1 MWKLIFLLVPLF
13 IFGARPDFK
22 DGVSLYNKGAY
33 WEALRVFAE
42 LADEEDSLNPQ
53 RSASSYMRIRC
64 YNKLGFSQRALMLAR
79 DFPASYPGSNYL
91 DDLEF
96 LIGEIHLDLGDAR
109 EAAWYFASSA
119 ITTKDKKIRKAARE
133 FAESLIATACD
144 VDDLHA
150 LAGRSIDR
158 TGQYVSLL
166 VAERF
171 IKDGNK
177 GESISILF
185 NMRPYI
191 KDDDLRKKAISLY
204 NKFGSNQTDTLHVAV
219 VLPLTGPLGDI
230 GSTILD
236 GIKFSA
242 MNYMDSTD
250 QGIELHI
257 YDNESKLS
265 ETINIARQVR
275 DDPRVIAMIGPLTNE
290 NVKGTAAVLEGHSI
304 PIIAPTATENHL
316 TNLSKGIFQYRS
328 TRERK
333 AVAMAEY
340 AVQTLGLKTFAIIA
354 PSTEYGQQFA
364 DNFAMRV
371 DEMGGII
378 QYQGWYVGEP
388 TDLSKVHFRR
398 IREQGLEELYTKFQ
412 ADSLR
417 LDSLLIGMLTEG
429 DSINIYEEQL
439 NPIFKKSRPTR
450 GDSLGVKL
458 SHIDGIFFP
467 IHEGNMRYILYQLA
481 SNNLVTHILG
491 DENWLDKDALKK
503 DASYIKDL
511 TVVAGDRL
519 GFQKMSP
526 AFSDEYVRIFKHR
539 PDQYDYLGY
548 DVMGMLLESAQYAG
562 GSGSKLWE
570 VMINAPNFEGLVH
583 QVQWGGAT
591 RRENDLVFLMDYV
604 ENSFEL
610 TGYYD
615 NSGFFS
621 MDSLDTDSLDTGI
634 LDMESTSEIE

>member
-1 MWKLIFLLVPLF
+1 MRKLFLLLIVPLI

-22 DGVSLYNKGAY
+22 QGVSLYNQGAY

-42 LADEEDSLNPQ
+42 LADEEVSLNLQ
-53 RSASSYMRIRC
+53 RSASSYMRIKC

-79 DFPASYPGSNYL
+79 DFSISYPGSEYL
-91 DDLEF
+91 DDLEY
-96 LIGEIHLDLGDAR
+96 LLGEIHLDLGDAR

-133 FAESLIATACD
+133 LAESLVGTACD
-144 VDDLHA
+144 QDDLHA

-158 TGQYVSLL
+158 TGQYVALL
-166 VAERF
+166 VAQRF
-171 IKDGNK
+171 LMDGNR

-204 NKFGSNQTDTLHVAV
+204 DRFGSSQTDTLHISV
-219 VLPLTGPLGDI
+219 VLPLTGPLGEI
-230 GSTILD
+230 GGTMLD

-242 MNYMDSTD
+242 MNFMDSTD

-265 ETINIARQVR
+265 ETISIARKVR
-275 DDPRVIAMIGPLTNE
+275 DDPRVIAQIGPLTNE

-304 PIIAPTATENHL
+304 PIIVPTATENHL
-316 TNLSKGIFQYRS
+316 TNLSKGIFQFRS

-333 AVAMAEY
+333 AIAMAEY
-340 AVQTLGLKTFAIIA
+340 AVQILGLETFAIIA

-364 DNFAMRV
+364 DNFALRV
-371 DEMGGII
+371 DELGGII

-388 TDLSKVHFRR
+388 TDLSRVHFRR
-398 IREQGLEELYTKFQ
+398 IREQGLEELYIKFQ

-417 LDSLLIGMLTEG
+417 LDSLLIGMITEG
-429 DSINIYEEQL
+429 DSVNAYEEQL

-450 GDSLGVKL
+450 GDSLGVEL

-481 SNNLVTHILG
+481 SNNLNTHILG
-491 DENWLDKDALKK
+491 DENWLDKDILKK
-503 DASYIKDL
+503 DASYITDL
-511 TVVAGDRL
+511 TIVAGDRL
-519 GFQKMSP
+519 GFETISP
-526 AFSDEYVRIFKHR
+526 AFSNEYVRIFKHR
-539 PDQYDYLGY
+539 PEQYDLMGY
-548 DVMGMLLESAQYAG
+548 DVMGMLLEAAQYAG
-562 GSGSKLWE
+562 GSGNKLWE
-570 VMINAPNFEGLVH
+570 AMINSPNYEGLIH

-604 ENSFEL
+604 EDSFEL

-621 MDSLDTDSLDTGI
+621 MDSLGTDSLDT
-634 LDMESTSEIE
+634 ESTSEIE

>member
-1 MWKLIFLLVPLF
+1 MRKLLLILIVPLF
-13 IFGARPDFK
+13 ILGARPDFK
-22 DGVSLYNKGAY
+22 AGVSLYNQGAY

-42 LADEEDSLNPQ
+42 LADEDNSLNPQ

-79 DFPASYPGSNYL
+79 DFPTAYPGSEYL
-91 DDLEF
+91 DDLEY
-96 LIGEIHLDLGDAR
+96 LLGEIHLDLGDAR

-119 ITTKDKKIRKAARE
+119 ITSQDKKIRKAARE
-133 FAESLIATACD
+133 FAESIIGTACD

-171 IKDGNK
+171 LKEGAR

-185 NMRPYI
+185 NMRPYVR
-191 KDDDLRKKAISLY
+191 DEDLRKKAISLY
-204 NKFGSNQTDTLHVAV
+204 DRFGTSQVDTLLIAV
-219 VLPLTGPLGDI
+219 VLPLTGPLGEI
-230 GSTILD
+230 GTTILD

-242 MNYMDSTD
+242 MSFMDSTD
-250 QGIELHI
+250 QGVELHV
-257 YDNESKLS
+257 YDNKSKLS
-265 ETINIARQVR
+265 ETIKIARKVR
-275 DDPRVIAMIGPLTNE
+275 DDPRVIAQIGPLTNE
-290 NVKGTAAVLEGHSI
+290 NMKGTAAVLEGHSI

-316 TNLSKGIFQYRS
+316 TNLSKGIFQFRS

-333 AVAMAEY
+333 AIALAEY
-340 AVQTLGLKTFAIIA
+340 AVQILGLQTFAIIA
-354 PSTEYGQQFA
+354 PSTEYGQQLA
-364 DNFAMRV
+364 DNFASRV
-371 DEMGGII
+371 DELGGII

-388 TDLSKVHFRR
+388 KDISKVHFRR
-398 IREQGLEELYTKFQ
+398 IREQGLEELYHKFQ

-417 LDSLLIGMLTEG
+417 LDSLLIGLTSEG
-429 DSINIYEEQL
+429 DSVNVYEEQL
-439 NPIFKKSRPTR
+439 QPIFRKSRPSR
-450 GDSLGVKL
+450 GDSLGVEL

-481 SNNLVTHILG
+481 SDNLNTHILG
-491 DENWLDKDALKK
+491 DENWLDKDILKK
-503 DASYIKDL
+503 DASYIDKL

-519 GFQKMSP
+519 GFREIDPS
-526 AFSDEYVRIFKHR
+526 FSNEYVRIFKHR
-539 PDQYDYLGY
+539 PEQYDFMGY
-548 DVMGMLLESAQYAG
+548 DVMGMLLEAAQYAG
-562 GSGSKLWE
+562 GSGSNLWE
-570 VMINAPNFEGLVH
+570 VMINSPNYEGLVH
-583 QVQWGGAT
+583 QVQWGGDT

-604 ENSFEL
+604 EKSFEL

-621 MDSLDTDSLDTGI
+621 MDSLSTDSLDT
-634 LDMESTSEIE
+634 ESTSEIE

>member
-1 MWKLIFLLVPLF
+1 MRKLLLILTIPVIL
-13 IFGARPDFK
+13 FGARPDFK
-22 DGVSLYNKGAY
+22 AGVSLYNQGAY
-33 WEALRVFAE
+33 WEALRIFAE
-42 LADEEDSLNPQ
+42 LADEEQSLNPQ

-79 DFPASYPGSNYL
+79 DFPLNYPGSEYL

-96 LIGEIHLDLGDAR
+96 LIGEIHLDLGDSR

-119 ITTKDKKIRKAARE
+119 ISGKDKKIRKTARE
-133 FAESLIATACD
+133 FTESIIGTACD

-171 IKDGNK
+171 LKDGAR
-177 GESISILF
+177 GEAISILF
-185 NMRPYI
+185 NMRPYVT
-191 KDDDLRKKAISLY
+191 DDDLRKRAIALY
-204 NKFGSNQTDTLHVAV
+204 DRFGSTQVDTLHIAV

-230 GSTILD
+230 GNSILN

-242 MNYMDSTD
+242 MSFMDST
-250 QGIELHI
+250 QQEIELLI
-257 YDNESKLS
+257 YDNASQLS
-265 ETINIARQVR
+265 ETIQIARQVR
-275 DDPRVIAMIGPLTNE
+275 DNPQVIAQIGPLTNE

-316 TNLSKGIFQYRS
+316 SDLSKGIFQFRS

-333 AVAMAEY
+333 AIAMAEY
-340 AVQTLGLKTFAIIA
+340 AVQTLGLETFAIIA

-371 DEMGGII
+371 DELGGII

-398 IREQGLEELYTKFQ
+398 IREQGLEDLYKKFQ

-417 LDSLLIGMLTEG
+417 LDSLLIGLTTEG
-429 DSINIYEEQL
+429 DSVNIYEEQL
-439 NPIFKKSRPTR
+439 NPIFRKSKPTR
-450 GDSLGVKL
+450 GDSLHVEL

-481 SNNLVTHILG
+481 SNNLNTHILG
-491 DENWLDKDALKK
+491 DENWLDKDILKK
-503 DASYIKDL
+503 DASYIDKL
-511 TVVAGDRL
+511 TLVAGDRL
-519 GFQKMSP
+519 GFQEINQ
-526 AFSDEYVRIFKHR
+526 AFSNEFVRIFKHR
-539 PDQYDYLGY
+539 PEQYDFMGY
-548 DVMGMLLESAQYAG
+548 DVMGMVLEAAQYAG
-562 GSGSKLWE
+562 GAGANLWE
-570 VMINAPNFEGLVH
+570 VMINSPNYEGLVH
-583 QVQWGGAT
+583 QVQWGGET

-621 MDSLDTDSLDTGI
+621 MDRLKT
-634 LDMESTSEIE
+634 ESTSEIE

>member
-1 MWKLIFLLVPLF
+1 MRKLLLLLMVPLF
-13 IFGARPDFK
+13 IIGARPDFK
-22 DGVSLYNKGAY
+22 QGVSLYNQGAY

-42 LADEEDSLNPQ
+42 LADEEVSLNPQ

-79 DFPASYPGSNYL
+79 DFPQSYPGSTYL
-91 DDLEF
+91 DDLEY
-96 LIGEIHLDLGDAR
+96 LIGEIHLDQGDIR

-119 ITTKDKKIRKAARE
+119 ITTKDKKIRKAARDL
-133 FAESLIATACD
+133 AESLIGTACD
-144 VDDLHA
+144 PDDLNA

-158 TGQYVSLL
+158 TGQYVALL
-166 VAERF
+166 VAQRF
-171 IKDGNK
+171 LKDGNR
-177 GESISILF
+177 GASISILF

-191 KDDDLRKKAISLY
+191 TDDDLRKKAISLY
-204 NKFGSNQTDTLHVAV
+204 SGFGSSQTDTLHIAV

-230 GSTILD
+230 GSNMLD

-242 MNYMDSTD
+242 MNFMDSTD
-250 QGIELHI
+250 QGVELHI

-265 ETINIARQVR
+265 ETISIARQVR
-275 DDPRVIAMIGPLTNE
+275 DDPRVVAQIGPLTNE

-304 PIIAPTATENHL
+304 PIIVPTATENHL
-316 TNLSKGIFQYRS
+316 TNLSKGIFQFRS

-333 AVAMAEY
+333 AIAMAEY
-340 AVQTLGLKTFAIIA
+340 AVQTLGLETFAIIA

-371 DEMGGII
+371 DELGGII

-388 TDLSKVHFRR
+388 TDLSRVHFRR

-417 LDSLLIGMLTEG
+417 LDSLLIGMITEG
-429 DSINIYEEQL
+429 DSVNAYEEIL
-439 NPIFKKSRPTR
+439 NPIFKKSRPSR
-450 GDSLGVKL
+450 GDSLGVEL

-467 IHEGNMRYILYQLA
+467 IHEGNMPYILFQLA
-481 SNNLVTHILG
+481 SNNLKTHILG
-491 DENWLDKDALKK
+491 DENWLDKDILKK
-503 DASYIKDL
+503 YPSYIDEL
-511 TVVAGDRL
+511 TIVAGDRL
-519 GFQKMSP
+519 GFQSISP
-526 AFSDEYVRIFKHR
+526 SFSNEYVRIFKHR
-539 PDQYDYLGY
+539 PDQYDFMGY

-562 GSGSKLWE
+562 GSGNKLWE
-570 VMINAPNFEGLVH
+570 AMINSPNYEGLIH

-621 MDSLDTDSLDTGI
+621 MDSLGTDSLDT
-634 LDMESTSEIE
+634 ESTSEIE

>member
-1 MWKLIFLLVPLF
+1 MRKLLILIIVPLF

-22 DGVSLYNKGAY
+22 DGVSLYNQGAY

-42 LADEEDSLNPQ
+42 LADEEVSLNPQ

-79 DFPASYPGSNYL
+79 DFPVSYPASDYL
-91 DDLEF
+91 DDLEY

-109 EAAWYFASSA
+109 EAAWYFASST
-119 ITTKDKKIRKAARE
+119 ITSKDKKIRKAARD
-133 FAESLIATACD
+133 FAESLVGTACD
-144 VDDLHA
+144 QEDLHA

-158 TGQYVSLL
+158 TGQYVALL

-171 IKDGNK
+171 FKDGNR

-191 KDDDLRKKAISLY
+191 TDDDLRKKAISLY
-204 NKFGSNQTDTLHVAV
+204 DGFGSSQPEILHIAV

-230 GSTILD
+230 GGTMLD

-242 MNYMDSTD
+242 MNFMDSTD
-250 QGIELHI
+250 QQVELHI
-257 YDNESKLS
+257 FDNESKLS

-275 DDPRVIAMIGPLTNE
+275 DDPRVIAQIGPLTNE

-304 PIIAPTATENHL
+304 PIIVPTATENHL
-316 TNLSKGIFQYRS
+316 TNLSKGIFQFRS

-333 AVAMAEY
+333 AIAMAEY
-340 AVQTLGLKTFAIIA
+340 AVQTLGLETFAIIA

-371 DEMGGII
+371 DELGGII

-388 TDLSKVHFRR
+388 TDLSRVHFRR

-429 DSINIYEEQL
+429 DSVNVYEELL

-450 GDSLGVKL
+450 GDSLDVEL

-481 SNNLVTHILG
+481 SNNLNTHILG
-491 DENWLDKDALKK
+491 DENWLYKEILKK
-503 DASYIKDL
+503 DASYITDL
-511 TVVAGDRL
+511 TIVAGDRL
-519 GFQKMSP
+519 GFQTINPS
-526 AFSDEYVRIFKHR
+526 FSNEYVRIFNHR
-539 PDQYDYLGY
+539 PTQYDFMGY
-548 DVMGMLLESAQYAG
+548 DVMGMLLEAAQYAG
-562 GSGSKLWE
+562 GSGHKLWE
-570 VMINAPNFEGLVH
+570 AMINSPNYEGLIH
-583 QVQWGGAT
+583 QVQWGGDT

-604 ENSFEL
+604 EDSFEL

-621 MDSLDTDSLDTGI
+621 MDSLEV
-634 LDMESTSEIE
+634 ESTSEIE

>member
-1 MWKLIFLLVPLF
+1 MRKLLFLLVPLL

-22 DGVSLYNKGAY
+22 AGVSLYNQGAY

-42 LADEEDSLNPQ
+42 LADEDISLNPQ
-53 RSASSYMRIRC
+53 RSASAYMRIKC
-64 YNKLGFSQRALMLAR
+64 YNKLGFRQRALMLSR
-79 DFPASYPGSNYL
+79 DFPTAYPGSSYL

-96 LIGEIHLDLGDAR
+96 LMGEIYLDMGDVR

-119 ITTKDKKIRKAARE
+119 ITTTDKKIRKAALE
-133 FAESLIATACD
+133 FSESLIGTACD
-144 VDDLHA
+144 VSDLHA

-158 TGQYVSLL
+158 TGQYVALL

-171 IKDGNK
+171 IKDGNR
-177 GESISILF
+177 GESINILF

-191 KDDDLRKKAISLY
+191 LDEDLRKKAISLY
-204 NKFGSNQTDTLHVAV
+204 NRFGQSQTDTIHVAI
-219 VLPLTGPLGDI
+219 VLPLTGPLNEI

-242 MNYMDSTD
+242 MNFMDSTD
-250 QGIELHI
+250 QVVELHI
-257 YDNESKLS
+257 FDNESKLT
-265 ETINIARQVR
+265 ETIKIARQVR

-316 TNLSKGIFQYRS
+316 TNLSTGIFQYRS

-333 AVAMAEY
+333 AIAMAEY

-371 DEMGGII
+371 DELGGDI

-388 TDLSKVHFRR
+388 IDLSKIHFRR
-398 IREQGLEELYTKFQ
+398 IREQGLEELYAKFQ

-417 LDSLLIGMLTEG
+417 LDSLNIGLLTEG
-429 DSINIYEEQL
+429 DSINVYEEL
-439 NPIFKKSRPTR
+439 LKPIFKKSNPNR
-450 GDSLGVKL
+450 GDSLKVRL
-458 SHIDGIFFP
+458 SHIDGMFFP
-467 IHEGNMRYILYQLA
+467 IHQGNMRYILYQLA

-503 DASYIKDL
+503 DASYIKEL

-519 GFQKMSP
+519 GFQKITPS
-526 AFSDEYVRIFKHR
+526 FSNEYVRIFKHR

-570 VMINAPNFEGLVH
+570 VMINSPKYEGFVH

-591 RRENDLVFLMDYV
+591 RRENDLVFLMDFV
-604 ENSFEL
+604 KNSFEL

-621 MDSLDTDSLDTGI
+621 MDSLSTDSLDA
-634 LDMESTSEIE
+634 ESTSEIE